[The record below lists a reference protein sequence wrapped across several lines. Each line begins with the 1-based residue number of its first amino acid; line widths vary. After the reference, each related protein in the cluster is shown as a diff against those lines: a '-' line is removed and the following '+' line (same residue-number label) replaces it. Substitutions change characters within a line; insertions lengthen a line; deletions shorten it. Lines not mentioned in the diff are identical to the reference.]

1 MPKGDF
7 KARPPPSLLRSTFS
21 GEILGTAWQDEQP
34 PILNMVSPFVRFGVC
49 AGNAA
54 AGTTLGSVKI
64 QIAAKPKIMDA
75 AVTNKN
81 VRSLDT
87 WSPPA
92 QCRRDTRFEAALQC
106 L

>member
-1 MPKGDF
+1 
-7 KARPPPSLLRSTFS
+7 
-21 GEILGTAWQDEQP
+21 
-34 PILNMVSPFVRFGVC
+34 MVSPLARFGVC

-64 QIAAKPKIMDA
+64 QMAAKPKIIQA

-87 WSPPA
+87 LSPPA
-92 QCRRDTRFEAALQC
+92 Q
-106 L
+106 

>member
-1 MPKGDF
+1 
-7 KARPPPSLLRSTFS
+7 
-21 GEILGTAWQDEQP
+21 
-34 PILNMVSPFVRFGVC
+34 MVSPLARFGAC

-64 QIAAKPKIMDA
+64 QIAAKPKIKQA

-87 WSPPA
+87 FVASGA
-92 QCRRDTRFEAALQC
+92 VCDTRFEVALQR

>member
-1 MPKGDF
+1 
-7 KARPPPSLLRSTFS
+7 
-21 GEILGTAWQDEQP
+21 
-34 PILNMVSPFVRFGVC
+34 MVSPFARFGVC
-49 AGNAA
+49 AGNTV

-64 QIAAKPKIMDA
+64 QIAAKPKIMQA

-87 WSPPA
+87 LRPPA
-92 QCRRDTRFEAALQC
+92 QCRRDTRFEAALQR